1 MCANWPDY
9 YGLSSSLFCSFRKT
23 ETQNL
28 TQNADLG
35 GHTKGH
41 RGLDSGEFTV
51 CMSEQFDFVV
61 RAIKIKYKELVGN
74 DLQSQLSRRLISFLL
89 LLL

>member
-1 MCANWPDY
+1 MSARIITDY
-9 YGLSSSLFCSFRKT
+9 RQVPFCSFRKT
-23 ETQNL
+23 KTKIL

-35 GHTKGH
+35 GHAKGH